1 MVPRVLKPSLAR
13 SFFLFGAR
21 GTGKSTL
28 LRQMFPAKDVL
39 WLDLLDPA
47 VERAFVLH
55 PSLLAEQVEASRP
68 RWVVIDEVQRAPRL
82 LDMVHFIIEK
92 NKGVRFALTGSS
104 ARKLKRGGANLLAG
118 RASVF
123 RLHPFCFLEYE
134 RGFALDDVLRW
145 GTLPLVALEPDAREK
160 KRILDAYAHTYLRE
174 EIMQE
179 QLVRG
184 IEPFRRFLP
193 VAAQASGEILN
204 HSRIADEAGIQVKS
218 AQRFY
223 EILEDTLLGFRL
235 EAFHLSVRKQQ
246 RMSPKF
252 FLFDLG
258 VQRALE
264 DRLDEPLQPHSGPY
278 GRLFESH
285 VVLEM
290 FRLNDALETGLRLSY
305 LQSKDR
311 AEVDVIVQKGRSV
324 VALVEIKSADRV
336 EDRHLRHLLRFAGD
350 FPVAR
355 LLVASREE
363 RPRKA
368 GRIEILPW
376 QQALRSLFVIEGRNG
391 PAR

>member
-1 MVPRVLKPSLAR
+1 LRPSLAR

-28 LRQMFPAKDVL
+28 LRQTFPTKEVL
-39 WLDLLDPA
+39 WLDLLDPE
-47 VERAFVLH
+47 VEKRFLLR
-55 PSLLAEQVEASRP
+55 PSLLAEQVEGSGAK
-68 RWVVIDEVQRAPRL
+68 WVVIDEVQRAPRL
-82 LDMVHFIIEK
+82 LDMVHLIIERSRS
-92 NKGVRFALTGSS
+92 VRFALTGSS

-123 RLHPFCFLEYE
+123 RLHPFSFVEYE
-134 RGFALDDVLRW
+134 RDFVLDEVLRW
-145 GTLPLVALEPDAREK
+145 GALPLVALESDPREK
-160 KRILDAYAHTYLRE
+160 KRILDAYANTYLKE

-193 VAAQASGEILN
+193 VAAQNGGEILN
-204 HSRIADEAGIQVKS
+204 YSKIASEAGIQIKS

-246 RMSPKF
+246 RRAPKF

-264 DRLDEPLQPHSGPY
+264 DQLGEGVQPQTGPY

-290 FRLNDALETGLRLSY
+290 IRLNDALETGLRLSY
-305 LQSKDR
+305 LRTKDGAEIDVVVQSGR
-311 AEVDVIVQKGRSV
+311 AV
-324 VALVEIKSADRV
+324 VALVEIKSVDRV
-336 EDRHLRHLLRFAGD
+336 EERHFRHLVRFSDD
-350 FPVAR
+350 FPGAR
-355 LLVASREE
+355 LIVACREE
-363 RPRKA
+363 RTRKL

-376 QQALRSLFVIEGRNG
+376 QKALRSLFLNDEGQ
-391 PAR
+391 